1 MEGGVTQ
8 YRADQKLK
16 TETDRADG
24 QLNMSLLKSFETQS
38 VVEKQRSRF
47 ERFPHLKKKISLFI
61 LMIFLVGMVVEVWA
75 ANRLSTYGEQI
86 AKITQE
92 TQQLTLENQ
101 LLGNEI
107 AEKAS
112 FNQVEQHA
120 KILGFE
126 EIQHVQYLQPLDL
139 AFGR

>member
-1 MEGGVTQ
+1 
-8 YRADQKLK
+8 
-16 TETDRADG
+16 
-24 QLNMSLLKSFETQS
+24 MSLLKSLEAQP
-38 VVEKQRSRF
+38 VLKDHRSRF
-47 ERFPHLKKKISLFI
+47 ERFSFLKKKIPFLI
-61 LMIFLVGMVVEVWA
+61 LLAFLIGVVTEVWA

-101 LLGNEI
+101 LLENEI
-107 AEKAS
+107 AQKSS
-112 FNQVEQHA
+112 FNQVEKHA

-139 AFGR
+139 AYSR